1 MFFGHNSDFSELW
14 TVSSSLCKSDFSDLQ
29 TVSSLVEEG
38 TGEDETGFV

>member
-14 TVSSSLCKSDFSDLQ
+14 TVSSLL
-29 TVSSLVEEG
+29 EEG